1 MLKGEPF
8 HEILAQLSL
17 GTGQPVQVGHMVAH
31 LLREFLLLIQGAAFP
46 EPQRWGSARAEPRA
60 HRSKM
65 AWFKFFS
72 MRRVAS
78 MASWI
83 FHACLEKLLH
93 VLEEGAVTALVL
105 HYSRDTGCFFLAN
118 SWKKGPTPSRTTS
131 SWSK

>member
-83 FHACLEKLLH
+83 FRACLEKLLH
-93 VLEEGAVTALVL
+93 VLEEGAL
-105 HYSRDTGCFFLAN
+105 D
-118 SWKKGPTPSRTTS
+118 K
-131 SWSK
+131 